1 MSSEFGRLE
10 RLIAIVTESASRKA
24 LKMCLTLRRRSAT
37 VLMLGVGV
45 DVKSHLR
52 RFSIYFLLKPSWP
65 GLQEI
70 ANMNKKAKCSKQS
83 VTM

>member
-1 MSSEFGRLE
+1 M
-10 RLIAIVTESASRKA
+10 T
-24 LKMCLTLRRRSAT
+24 T
-37 VLMLGVGV
+37 VLLPREVSQEVVLLLEVTLLGVGV

-70 ANMNKKAKCSKQS
+70 ANMNKKAKSSKQS